1 MNKDKI
7 IDILYQFK
15 KSNGEKYNISKIGL
29 FGSVARGEMHERS
42 DVDIVVEITEPD
54 MFSLIGIKQ
63 DLEEKLNMPVDVVRY
78 RDKMNKFLKGKIEK
92 EAVYV

>member
-7 IDILYQFK
+7 IDILHQFK
-15 KSNGEKYNISKIGL
+15 ELNREKYNISKIGL
-29 FGSVARGEMHERS
+29 FGSAVRGEMHERS
-42 DVDIVVEITEPD
+42 DVDIVVEMTKPD

-63 DLEEKLNMPVDVVRY
+63 DLEKKLNMPVDVVRY
-78 RDKMNKFLKGKIEK
+78 RDKMNKFLKGRIEK